1 MPAPSGNITA
11 PIAVDIDANRKRTAT
26 VCASRW
32 MPLPTMYAA
41 GNRRPNSATVRSR
54 HTAGAPSGRFLLVCL
69 LAAVCR
75 EPARDGLP
83 RERRP
88 AVLAAR
94 AGGAAALARDGEGAR
109 PAGMDLRRRVR
120 VATQRTALQRSAP
133 CCNAVQQTRADRRR
147 AGACALQ
154 FVADA
159 VARAQPSV
167 RVAALTHLLGTAWP
181 ARFKDARSRRKL
193 EKELCAKMDEIFA
206 TKTLKE
212 HPHERTRACTH
223 ARTHADTH
231 ARTCACARHRIRR
244 RWCSL
249 RTCA

>member
-1 MPAPSGNITA
+1 
-11 PIAVDIDANRKRTAT
+11 
-26 VCASRW
+26 
-32 MPLPTMYAA
+32 
-41 GNRRPNSATVRSR
+41 
-54 HTAGAPSGRFLLVCL
+54 
-69 LAAVCR
+69 
-75 EPARDGLP
+75 
-83 RERRP
+83 
-88 AVLAAR
+88 
-94 AGGAAALARDGEGAR
+94 
-109 PAGMDLRRRVR
+109 
-120 VATQRTALQRSAP
+120 LQRSAP

-212 HPHERTRACTH
+212 HPHERTRADTH
-223 ARTHADTH
+223 AHAHARAHALTQTRTHALARARAH
-231 ARTCACARHRIRR
+231 AIGSAGVGVRSERA
-244 RWCSL
+244 
-249 RTCA
+249 